1 MRLYSGQFGLISNEI
16 LSTLIKAEL
25 IDVSAE
31 NRMEAELDAVG
42 VLREY
47 SRVERDIARQA
58 REMAVGEEQGN
69 ESRIK
74 RRLAKEK
81 GIKLGD
87 EALEYIVSQIIEV
100 FLQSTHIDEV
110 FVDDRQLRSA
120 ITPIMRKYTRSR
132 DEELDVEV
140 RSKLRNLKEGSA
152 AWDIEYEKAMERV
165 KRTRGLDQA

>member
-1 MRLYSGQFGLISNEI
+1 MRLYSGQFNLIANEI
-16 LSTLIKAEL
+16 ISSLVRAEL

-31 NRMEAELDAVG
+31 NRLEAELDAVG

-47 SRVERDIARQA
+47 SRVERDISRRA
-58 REMAVGEEQGN
+58 RELATGEEQGG
-69 ESRIK
+69 ESKIK

-100 FLQSTHIDEV
+100 FMQSTHIDEV
-110 FVDDRQLRSA
+110 FADDRELRSV
-120 ITPIMRKYTRSR
+120 ITPIMRKYTRNR
-132 DEELDVEV
+132 EDELDVEV

-165 KRTRGLDQA
+165 KRTKGLDS